1 MTRLLLIVFFLLSC
15 LIFYYVDAS
24 LGREGLEMFPMI
36 YSYAA
41 ALWSCVMATR
51 GVGSVFVRVTT
62 AIFVSLTFSIASVV
76 TIYQFRIVAFER
88 VHPAETQIYFMLFGM
103 LVAGPQLVLS
113 AFFGALANWRS
124 DAQRVSS

>member
-1 MTRLLLIVFFLLSC
+1 MTRFFLVLFFLLSC
-15 LIFYYVDAS
+15 LALYYVEAY
-24 LGREGLEMFPMI
+24 LGWENLEIIPMI
-36 YSYAA
+36 YSYVA

-76 TIYQFRIVAFER
+76 TIYQFRFVAFER
-88 VHPAETQIYFMLFGM
+88 VHPAETQIYFMLFGII
-103 LVAGPQLVLS
+103 VAGPQLVLS
-113 AFFGALANWRS
+113 AFFGTFANWRS